1 MKSLEDTVSRGF
13 RAPVSSTC
21 NPIWSPCSEN
31 KKGFSQYLQMCKENS
46 NLQRRHI
53 DSATPVFSLSQNV
66 SKCLNCTGKNQ
77 GK

>member
-46 NLQRRHI
+46 NLQRRHRQRNA
-53 DSATPVFSLSQNV
+53 SFQPQ
-66 SKCLNCTGKNQ
+66 SKRF
-77 GK
+77 